1 MGKKGAKTKEAI
13 RRQAYRLFAEKGFKA
28 VTMTDICEKTGLSR
42 GGLYRYYSGT
52 EEIFSEILS
61 EEYVIADRIEKKEKA
76 SAILEDML
84 EAIKAEIM
92 DKELSLSL
100 AIYEYANLGNEDFFA
115 NINDRAKK
123 RWMSLLEYGMETKEF
138 KAVDTEQISDLILYY
153 YQGLRMWSRVIVFDE
168 QVAEQYVRTV
178 KQLLLKEYNHKFF
191 KLSHCIYFFIA
202 LCFHAGGAYLWLMKI
217 KKTLMR
223 C

>member
-1 MGKKGAKTKEAI
+1 MPGRVYA
-13 RRQAYRLFAEKGFKA
+13 
-28 VTMTDICEKTGLSR
+28 
-42 GGLYRYYSGT
+42 GT

-153 YQGLRMWSRVIVFDE
+153 YQGLRMWSRVILFDE
-168 QVAEQYVRTV
+168 QVAEHYVRTV
-178 KQLLLKEYNHKFF
+178 KQLLLKE
-191 KLSHCIYFFIA
+191 
-202 LCFHAGGAYLWLMKI
+202 
-217 KKTLMR
+217 
-223 C
+223 